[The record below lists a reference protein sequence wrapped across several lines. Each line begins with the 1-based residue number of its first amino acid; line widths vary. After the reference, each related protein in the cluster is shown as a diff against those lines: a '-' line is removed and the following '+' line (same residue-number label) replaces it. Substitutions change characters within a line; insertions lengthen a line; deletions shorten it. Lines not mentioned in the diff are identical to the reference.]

1 MKNIIRE
8 ITPLTKEDFFV
19 VLYHPDAKFDFPTHY
34 HPEYEINYVENA
46 KGKRIVGES
55 ISNYEGCDLV
65 LTGPNIYHSWQSE
78 TGGAELVVTIQFQKD
93 LLPHSF
99 QNKNLLG
106 PIREMLERSQRGIEF
121 SQDTIASIAPRIKE
135 LMKENGFHSFLE
147 FLAILHDMA
156 ISENQRVLCSQSFS
170 PEIDM
175 FKSRRIRL
183 ASDFINR
190 NYQNK
195 IKIEDLANL
204 IGMTNS
210 SFCHFFKKRTN
221 KSFVDYLNEVRIGH
235 ASVQL
240 IETTKSISE
249 VCYNCGFNNVSNFN
263 RIFKEKKKH
272 TPSEFR
278 KFNQRQIMKY

>member
-8 ITPLTKEDFFV
+8 ITPLTKENFFV
-19 VLYHPDAKFDFPTHY
+19 VLFHPNAKFDFPTHY

-55 ISNYEGCDLV
+55 ISNYEEVDLV
-65 LTGPNIYHSWQSE
+65 MTGPNIYHSWQSE

-93 LLPHSF
+93 LLPASF
-99 QNKNLLG
+99 QNKNLFSA
-106 PIREMLERSQRGIEF
+106 IKEMLERSQRGILF
-121 SQDTIASIAPRIKE
+121 SKETIDLIAPRIKK
-135 LMKENGFHSFLE
+135 LSTGNGFASFLE
-147 FLAILHDMA
+147 FLNILEDMA
-156 ISENQRVLCSQSFS
+156 ISENQKVLCSQTFS
-170 PEIDM
+170 PEMDM

-183 ASDFINR
+183 SCEYISK
-190 NYQNK
+190 NYQNR

-240 IETTKSISE
+240 IETTKTISE

-263 RIFKEKKKH
+263 RIFRDKKSL

-278 KFNQRQIMKY
+278 KYNQQQIMKF